1 MYDQV
6 IDELK
11 KPALEPEVTFQLLYD
26 MVDFLGGHRANLK
39 LRPLIEIRRPVA
51 VLRRSNEKRYQ
62 EIAQQFMEEF
72 TDRKWTLTFFFFRSS
87 RMATFSG
94 WTMARSV
101 RSSH

>member
-1 MYDQV
+1 M
-6 IDELK
+6 
-11 KPALEPEVTFQLLYD
+11 FRLLHNT
-26 MVDFLGGHRANLK
+26 VDILGGHRANLK
-39 LRPLIEIRRPVA
+39 LSPLIEIWRPVA

-62 EIAQQFMEEF
+62 EIAQQVMEQF
-72 TDRKWTLTFFFFRSS
+72 TDRKWKLTFFFVRSS